1 MAKLNARKPQC
12 EVSWCAEDI
21 QERCPNWSV
30 ERCQEFLD
38 DYEDTIQMA
47 MIEAGEEAILN
58 CLEID

>member
-1 MAKLNARKPQC
+1 MSKLNSRKPQC

-30 ERCQEFLD
+30 KRCQEFLD

-47 MIEAGEEAILN
+47 MIEAGEKAILD
-58 CLEID
+58 CLEND